1 MDHPLSFIDEKISY
15 HETQAIIWKRKRN
28 AHARINHLP
37 PEILAGIFQRHVP
50 RKSWKDRGS
59 DYRFFKGLLTVCT
72 HWKDVAIAT
81 PDLWTILPC
90 PSTSDTS
97 AAFRRAKNADLV
109 LTFDSHDLED
119 DSIES
124 TCQLLSAMSRV
135 RALDL
140 TCTPPKLHALIDEH
154 EAPILSFLSIVL
166 DASTYLSPPYRLFQG
181 ITPSLRVLRLVQCP
195 KLLEG
200 LDLRELRLLDVAE
213 GTPQVSLSSFADI
226 LRATP
231 RIEDISI
238 AHAIWHDTSPSSATS
253 LGHLRR
259 LRVRDELPRPLFGLL
274 RMIRAP
280 VLEDLSVEFVMRDV
294 PMENIL
300 EEPIA
305 AEFFRV
311 WTSVLNCA
319 SMEEDSDSYRVILS
333 NYSDRD
339 LGTRRGSGRPPR
351 FCYALVADD
360 PLFHVPDLEYFHA
373 LLTLAQVFDV
383 QHLRV
388 SSNGRMMWPDTWAHT
403 IMPAWPALR
412 DIEAAAGEAKVL
424 VEALPNL
431 DRNLEHLRFA
441 EVNFKGPNN
450 YEAFA
455 DRVVSWNLGK
465 ALQARASKG
474 LTVANLHFTRC
485 TVLWCW
491 KRYRAV
497 HGVEEVNCWADRLN
511 NRVDDDGADED
522 EDDEREDSDD
532 EEDV

>member
-1 MDHPLSFIDEKISY
+1 
-15 HETQAIIWKRKRN
+15 
-28 AHARINHLP
+28 
-37 PEILAGIFQRHVP
+37 
-50 RKSWKDRGS
+50 
-59 DYRFFKGLLTVCT
+59 
-72 HWKDVAIAT
+72 VAIAT

-360 PLFHVPDLEYFHA
+360 PLFHVPDSEYFHA